1 MATRRKFI
9 KNGLRAGALLPF
21 AGGAL
26 TSCGSEEVK
35 TEEEAKKLNILIL
48 GGTSFLGPHQVA
60 YALGR
65 GHAVTTFTRGKTM
78 PTVHQELF
86 EQVTM
91 LKGDREN
98 DLKAL
103 ETGTWDAVIDN
114 SGRNVEWTQ
123 KTAELLKDRAGLYVY
138 TSSTGVY
145 YPYLTDNIAEDTELV
160 TAVPENLEDE
170 EMKMEYG
177 YGVMKTNSEAAARA
191 AFGDD
196 RTIVVRPTYMIGPA
210 DKTNRFIHWPLRLAA
225 GGEILVPG
233 RADDPVQY
241 ADVRDVAEFM
251 IRLIE
256 NKQTGSF
263 NAAGPKETQDIHAF
277 VAEASQAFDVESTF
291 VMVDDYDFL
300 KSQEI
305 YYIVPWVIVEGNN
318 YGSSRSSN
326 TKSIAAGLTFRPLVD
341 TVKDTYDWWQSD
353 ALSQEQ
359 KDVFLRNEKTAF
371 AREEA
376 ILAKWKV
383 IERG

>member
-9 KNGLRAGALLPF
+9 KSSLKAGALLSF
-21 AGGAL
+21 SGAAL
-26 TSCGSEEVK
+26 ASCGA
-35 TEEEAKKLNILIL
+35 EEAETDDETQKLNILIL

-65 GHAVTTFTRGKTM
+65 GHSVTTFTRGKTM

-86 EQVTM
+86 DQVTM

-114 SGRNVEWTQ
+114 SGRNVEWTR
-123 KTAELLKDRAGLYVY
+123 KTAELLKERADLYLY

-145 YPYLTDNIAEDTELV
+145 YPYLTDDIDEDTQLV
-160 TAVPENLEDE
+160 TAVPADLEDE
-170 EMKMEYG
+170 EMQMEYD

-191 AFGDD
+191 AFGED
-196 RTIVVRPTYMIGPA
+196 RTIIVRPTYMIGPA

-233 RADDPVQY
+233 KADDPVQY
-241 ADVRDVAEFM
+241 ADVRDVAEWM

-256 NKQTGSF
+256 NKQTGAY
-263 NAAGPKETQDIHAF
+263 NAVGPKETQDIHAF

-305 YYIVPWVIVEGNN
+305 FYLVPWVIVEGNN
-318 YGSSRSSN
+318 YGSSRASN
-326 TKSIAAGLTFRPLVD
+326 AKGVAAGLTFRPLVD
-341 TVKDTYDWWQSD
+341 TVKDTYDWWQSGTLTQEAKD
-353 ALSQEQ
+353 A
-359 KDVFLRNEKTAF
+359 FLLDEKTVF
-371 AREEA
+371 VREEA
-376 ILAKWKV
+376 ILEAWKT
-383 IERG
+383 RS